1 MWWTLP
7 RMWHV
12 FAYAVRLH
20 ALILVV
26 ATTQELYLE
35 DVLQATRWTPDRACD
50 CLRGG
55 GGKGLACL
63 SCGVFLCIPSCPAST
78 TCTRSC
84 SNQVRVCRKPSRC
97 GQQPQSEAQHAAK
110 RHSCIAEMREVPAC
124 LCC

>member
-1 MWWTLP
+1 M
-7 RMWHV
+7 

-20 ALILVV
+20 LLILVV

-55 GGKGLACL
+55 NSKGPACL
-63 SCGVFLCIPSCPAST
+63 NCGIFLSIPSCPAST

-84 SNQVRVCRKPSRC
+84 SNQDRVCPKTSL
-97 GQQPQSEAQHAAK
+97 AK
-110 RHSCIAEMREVPAC
+110 HP
-124 LCC
+124 